1 YSIHTDPPT
10 VGQVVTSA
18 NQMGAIL
25 TLVEPV
31 VVINKLGTSF
41 FDMALT
47 QTVYNQSLKATA
59 GDSDRAQTLSS
70 HFLLIQSVLSSVA
83 AMLSIIPLSRMA
95 DRHGPKVFL
104 VASQMGSVLGMFT
117 LVIFM
122 YCEVPLEFLYL
133 GSLLHGLSGG
143 GPMFWAGVAALASLS
158 SEQGKRTL
166 KLNIVD
172 FCFGVAGVVGGLLS
186 GYLYQMGPSILLLTA
201 ILVSVVALLYSVF
214 ALTDSRRSLS
224 ESEPLLAESENGKTM
239 DRVSVGMLMSTMVLF
254 MLGMVGA
261 ENVLQLYVLKP
272 PLSWDSIWAGYGRAA
287 TSTMYLSSFIGVLG
301 LFKVLGDTALT
312 LLGIVSNCTGM
323 AIMAF
328 TVESWSITK
337 PAKLVLKNSP
347 IIFYQ
352 NSSKIAF
359 QNLLW
364 ENRGLGNTDYYCTF
378 TRAQINSHDL
388 FTDLVAA
395 NSVNDRMKE
404 NRLAVLHFYL
414 SKISQRSLNSNLNV
428 CRVFSPHQCKNSV
441 CAGLPGFKKR
451 FHY

>member
-1 YSIHTDPPT
+1 
-10 VGQVVTSA
+10 
-18 NQMGAIL
+18 MGDIL

-41 FDMALT
+41 FEMALT

-59 GDSDRAQTLSS
+59 GDSDRAQALSS
-70 HFLLIQSVLSSVA
+70 RFLLIQSVLSSVA

-95 DRHGPKVFL
+95 DRYGPKVFL
-104 VASQMGSVLGMFT
+104 VASQMGSVLGMFM

-172 FCFGVAGVVGGLLS
+172 FCFGIAGVVGGLLS

-201 ILVSVVALLYSVF
+201 ILVSIVALLYSVF

-224 ESEPLLAESENGKTM
+224 ESEPLLSESESGKMM
-239 DRVSVGMLMSTMVLF
+239 DRVSIGMLMTTMMLF

-272 PLSWDSIWAGYGRAA
+272 PLSWDSVWAGYGRAA
-287 TSTMYLSSFIGVLG
+287 TSAMYLSSFLGVLS
-301 LFKVLGDTALT
+301 LFSVLGDTALT

-328 TVESWSITK
+328 AIESWVYFLGEFGVAVDLAALIIIALSHK
-337 PAKLVLKNSP
+337 HNSRERQLACFFP
-347 IIFYQ
+347 
-352 NSSKIAF
+352 
-359 QNLLW
+359 
-364 ENRGLGNTDYYCTF
+364 
-378 TRAQINSHDL
+378 QI
-388 FTDLVAA
+388 
-395 NSVNDRMKE
+395 
-404 NRLAVLHFYL
+404 
-414 SKISQRSLNSNLNV
+414 
-428 CRVFSPHQCKNSV
+428 
-441 CAGLPGFKKR
+441 
-451 FHY
+451 

>member
-1 YSIHTDPPT
+1 MTASSS
-10 VGQVVTSA
+10 QSA

-31 VVINKLGTSF
+31 VVINRLGTSF
-41 FDMALT
+41 FEMALT

-59 GDSDRAQTLSS
+59 GDTDRAQALSS
-70 HFLLIQSVLSSVA
+70 RFLLIQSVLSSVA

-104 VASQMGSVLGMFT
+104 VASQMGSVLGMFM

-158 SEQGKRTL
+158 SEHGKRTL

-186 GYLYQMGPSILLLTA
+186 GYLYQMGPSILLLIA
-201 ILVSVVALLYSVF
+201 ILVSIVALLYSVF

-224 ESEPLLAESENGKTM
+224 ESESLLAESENGKTM
-239 DRVSVGMLMSTMVLF
+239 DRVSVGMLMTAMVLF

-272 PLSWDSIWAGYGRAA
+272 PLSWDSVWAGYGRAA
-287 TSTMYLSSFIGVLG
+287 TSAMYLSSFIGVLG

-328 TVESWSITK
+328 AVESW
-337 PAKLVLKNSP
+337 VY
-347 IIFYQ
+347 F
-352 NSSKIAF
+352 
-359 QNLLW
+359 
-364 ENRGLGNTDYYCTF
+364 LGEF
-378 TRAQINSHDL
+378 ILR
-388 FTDLVAA
+388 
-395 NSVNDRMKE
+395 
-404 NRLAVLHFYL
+404 
-414 SKISQRSLNSNLNV
+414 
-428 CRVFSPHQCKNSV
+428 
-441 CAGLPGFKKR
+441 
-451 FHY
+451 

>member
-1 YSIHTDPPT
+1 
-10 VGQVVTSA
+10 
-18 NQMGAIL
+18 MGAIL

-41 FDMALT
+41 FEMALS

-59 GDSDRAQTLSS
+59 GDSDRAQALSS
-70 HFLLIQSVLSSVA
+70 RFLLIQSVLSSVA
-83 AMLSIIPLSRMA
+83 AMLSIIPLRRMA

-104 VASQMGSVLGMFT
+104 VSSQMGSVLGMFT

-122 YCEVPLEFLYL
+122 YCEVPLEILYL

-172 FCFGVAGVVGGLLS
+172 FCFGVAGVVGDLLS

-201 ILVSVVALLYSVF
+201 ILVSAVALLYSVF

-239 DRVSVGMLMSTMVLF
+239 DRVSVGMLITAMVLF
-254 MLGMVGA
+254 ILGMVGA

-272 PLSWDSIWAGYGRAA
+272 PLSWDSVWAGYGRAA
-287 TSTMYLSSFIGVLG
+287 TSAMYLSSFIGVLG
-301 LFKVLGDTALT
+301 LFRVLGDTPLT

-328 TVESWSITK
+328 AVESHTARYTLLHESPLLCFLTGRVFGLLQ
-337 PAKLVLKNSP
+337 LVLAVTDLLSNVFFTSIYPLTLGWFSGFCFLLSCAISYTSAVP
-347 IIFYQ
+347 IMYVNLLLKDNG
-352 NSSKIAF
+352 NSSF
-359 QNLLW
+359 
-364 ENRGLGNTDYYCTF
+364 GGF
-378 TRAQINSHDL
+378 
-388 FTDLVAA
+388 
-395 NSVNDRMKE
+395 
-404 NRLAVLHFYL
+404 
-414 SKISQRSLNSNLNV
+414 
-428 CRVFSPHQCKNSV
+428 FSDH
-441 CAGLPGFKKR
+441 AE
-451 FHY
+451 

>member
-1 YSIHTDPPT
+1 
-10 VGQVVTSA
+10 
-18 NQMGAIL
+18 MGAIL

-47 QTVYNQSLKATA
+47 QTVYNQSLRAA
-59 GDSDRAQTLSS
+59 LGDSDQAQALSS
-70 HFLLIQSVLSSVA
+70 RFLLIQSVLSSVA

-95 DRHGPKVFL
+95 DRHGPKFFL
-104 VASQMGSVLGMFT
+104 VASQMGSVLGMFM

-201 ILVSVVALLYSVF
+201 ILVSVVALLYTVF
-214 ALTDSRRSLS
+214 ALSDSRCSLS
-224 ESEPLLAESENGKTM
+224 EGEPLLNESESGNTM
-239 DRVSVGMLMSTMVLF
+239 DRVSIGMLMAAMVLF
-254 MLGMVGA
+254 MLGMVGS
-261 ENVLQLYVLKP
+261 ENVLQLFVLKP
-272 PLSWDSIWAGYGRAA
+272 PLSWDSVWAGYGRAA
-287 TSTMYLSSFIGVLG
+287 TSAMYLSSFLGVLI
-301 LFKVLGDTALT
+301 LFNVLGDTALT

-328 TVESWSITK
+328 AIESWVYFLARGIMMFACVPMPTLRAMLSK
-337 PAKLVLKNSP
+337 NLPPQQYGRVFGLLQLVLAVTDLLSNVFFTSIYPLTLGWFSGFCFLLSCAISYISVIP
-347 IIFYQ
+347 II
-352 NSSKIAF
+352 
-359 QNLLW
+359 
-364 ENRGLGNTDYYCTF
+364 
-378 TRAQINSHDL
+378 
-388 FTDLVAA
+388 
-395 NSVNDRMKE
+395 
-404 NRLAVLHFYL
+404 YL
-414 SKISQRSLNSNLNV
+414 SGRE
-428 CRVFSPHQCKNSV
+428 HG
-441 CAGLPGFKKR
+441 A
-451 FHY
+451 

>member
-1 YSIHTDPPT
+1 
-10 VGQVVTSA
+10 
-18 NQMGAIL
+18 MGAIL

-59 GDSDRAQTLSS
+59 GNSDRAQALSS
-70 HFLLIQSVLSSVA
+70 RFILIQSVLSSVA

-186 GYLYQMGPSILLLTA
+186 GYLYQMGPSVLLLTA

-224 ESEPLLAESENGKTM
+224 ES
-239 DRVSVGMLMSTMVLF
+239 MLMSAMMLF
-254 MLGMVGA
+254 ILGMVGA
-261 ENVLQLYVLKP
+261 ENVLQLYLLKP

-287 TSTMYLSSFIGVLG
+287 TSAMYLSSFIGVLG

-312 LLGIVSNCTGM
+312 LLGIVSNCTEM

-328 TVESWSITK
+328 TVESWVYFLVSIIDFAFFPVFFYCEAALTQSVLYK
-337 PAKLVLKNSP
+337 PGL
-347 IIFYQ
+347 I
-352 NSSKIAF
+352 
-359 QNLLW
+359 
-364 ENRGLGNTDYYCTF
+364 RGPQDD
-378 TRAQINSHDL
+378 IK
-388 FTDLVAA
+388 
-395 NSVNDRMKE
+395 M
-404 NRLAVLHFYL
+404 
-414 SKISQRSLNSNLNV
+414 I
-428 CRVFSPHQCKNSV
+428 
-441 CAGLPGFKKR
+441 
-451 FHY
+451 

>member
-1 YSIHTDPPT
+1 
-10 VGQVVTSA
+10 
-18 NQMGAIL
+18 MGAIL

-59 GDSDRAQTLSS
+59 GNSDRAQALSS
-70 HFLLIQSVLSSVA
+70 RFILIQSVLSSVA

-186 GYLYQMGPSILLLTA
+186 GYLYQMGPSVLLLTA

-224 ESEPLLAESENGKTM
+224 ES
-239 DRVSVGMLMSTMVLF
+239 MLMSAMMLF
-254 MLGMVGA
+254 ILGMVGA
-261 ENVLQLYVLKP
+261 ENVLQLYLLKP

-287 TSTMYLSSFIGVLG
+287 TSAMYLSSFIGVLG

-312 LLGIVSNCTGM
+312 LLGIVSNCTEM

-328 TVESWSITK
+328 TVESWVYFLARGIMMFACVPMPTLRAMLSK
-337 PAKLVLKNSP
+337 NLHPQQYGRVSGLLQLVLAVTDVLSNVFFTSIYPLTLGWFSGFCFLLSCAISYISAVP
-347 IIFYQ
+347 IMYV
-352 NSSKIAF
+352 
-359 QNLLW
+359 NLK
-364 ENRGLGNTDYYCTF
+364 RTQRFCKQK
-378 TRAQINSHDL
+378 AQFL
-388 FTDLVAA
+388 
-395 NSVNDRMKE
+395 
-404 NRLAVLHFYL
+404 
-414 SKISQRSLNSNLNV
+414 
-428 CRVFSPHQCKNSV
+428 RVM
-441 CAGLPGFKKR
+441 
-451 FHY
+451 

>member
-1 YSIHTDPPT
+1 
-10 VGQVVTSA
+10 
-18 NQMGAIL
+18 MGAIL

-59 GDSDRAQTLSS
+59 GNSDRAQALSS
-70 HFLLIQSVLSSVA
+70 RFILIQSVLSSVA

-186 GYLYQMGPSILLLTA
+186 GYLYQMGPSVLLLTA

-224 ESEPLLAESENGKTM
+224 ETM
-239 DRVSVGMLMSTMVLF
+239 MLF
-254 MLGMVGA
+254 ILGMVGA
-261 ENVLQLYVLKP
+261 ENVLQLYLLKP

-287 TSTMYLSSFIGVLG
+287 TSAMYLSSFIGVLG

-312 LLGIVSNCTGM
+312 LLGIVSNCTEM

-328 TVESWSITK
+328 TVESWVYFLGHTAHES
-337 PAKLVLKNSP
+337 PLLCFLAGRVSGLLQLVLAVTDVLSNVFFTSIYPLTLGWFSGFCFLLSCAISYISAVPIMYVNLSLKDNSK
-347 IIFYQ
+347 
-352 NSSKIAF
+352 SSF
-359 QNLLW
+359 
-364 ENRGLGNTDYYCTF
+364 GGF
-378 TRAQINSHDL
+378 
-388 FTDLVAA
+388 
-395 NSVNDRMKE
+395 
-404 NRLAVLHFYL
+404 
-414 SKISQRSLNSNLNV
+414 
-428 CRVFSPHQCKNSV
+428 FSDH
-441 CAGLPGFKKR
+441 AE
-451 FHY
+451 

>member
-1 YSIHTDPPT
+1 
-10 VGQVVTSA
+10 
-18 NQMGAIL
+18 MGAIL

-328 TVESWSITK
+328 TVESWVYFLARGIMMFACVPMPTLRAMLSKNLHPQQYGRVFGLLQLVLAVTDLLSNVFFTSIYPLTLGWFSGFCFLLSCAISYISAIPIINFAFAHK
-337 PAKLVLKNSP
+337 TFPYSHKNIACSQKISMLLHLLAKL
-347 IIFYQ
+347 F
-352 NSSKIAF
+352 F
-359 QNLLW
+359 
-364 ENRGLGNTDYYCTF
+364 
-378 TRAQINSHDL
+378 SHLML
-388 FTDLVAA
+388 F
-395 NSVNDRMKE
+395 
-404 NRLAVLHFYL
+404 
-414 SKISQRSLNSNLNV
+414 
-428 CRVFSPHQCKNSV
+428 P
-441 CAGLPGFKKR
+441 
-451 FHY
+451 